1 MHSSS
6 STIIM
11 TSNNN
16 NNNDKTLSL
25 LEQQQQPTEDD
36 DEYMYFVYPQSI
48 QNEQLRTFHYEDHF
62 AACDSAVERSQI
74 ETHYT
79 QALCLCLGKGGSYT
93 AATSGWL
100 KGFLEHKHLPE
111 VLVDA
116 VDALLEQA
124 SELTD
129 DEFAEDCDLLRDT
142 LSRAKRSVVFDLL
155 QGAAVTG
162 FRSTVMIA
170 NVLRMATSLGVSD
183 FDVEDIRYAVVLDE
197 QYRRHQVSKLFPS
210 LQTRRDAHRLVDH
223 MLMMPRI
230 ENYASHGFGTGRSAH
245 TNSYAT

>member
-1 MHSSS
+1 M
-6 STIIM
+6 T
-11 TSNNN
+11 TSNYNN
-16 NNNDKTLSL
+16 KSMSLL
-25 LEQQQQPTEDD
+25 LEQYQQQPTEDD

-48 QNEQLRTFHYEDHF
+48 QNEQLRTFHYEDHY
-62 AACDSAVERSQI
+62 ASNDSGDVERSQI

-79 QALCLCLGKGGSYT
+79 QALCLCLGKGGAYT
-93 AATSGWL
+93 TETSGWL
-100 KGFLEHKHLPE
+100 KGFLQHKNIPE

-129 DEFAEDCDLLRDT
+129 DEFAEDCALLKDT
-142 LSRAKRSVVFDLL
+142 LHRAKRSVVFDLL

-162 FRSTVMIA
+162 FRSAVMIA
-170 NVLRMATSLGVSD
+170 NVLRMAKALGVSD

-197 QYRRHQVSKLFPS
+197 QYRRQKIIKLFPS
-210 LQTRRDAHRLVDH
+210 LQARHRVVDH

-230 ENYASHGFGTGRSAH
+230 ESYSSHGFGTGRIAH
-245 TNSYAT
+245 STHGI